1 MQSNRKDHDEPGWQ
15 KIVLGV
21 SGGIA
26 AYKTPELV
34 RRLRERG
41 ADVRVA
47 MTEAAK
53 AFITPLSLQAV
64 SGYPVS
70 DSLLDPAAE
79 AAMGHIELGK
89 WADLVILAPATAD
102 LIARV
107 AAGMANDLVSTIC
120 LATPAPI
127 AVLPA
132 MNQQMYRAAATQHN
146 LDVLASRGMLIWGP
160 DSGSQACGDV
170 GPGRM
175 LDPLT
180 IVDMAAAHFSPVND
194 LQHLNIMI
202 TAGPTREPLD
212 PVRYISNHSSGKMGF
227 AIAAAAAR
235 RGANVTLVSGP
246 VALPTPPF
254 VQRIDVMTALEMEAA
269 VQAAVQKQHI
279 FIGCA
284 AVADYRAAAVASE
297 KIKKQ
302 ATQGDE
308 LTVKM
313 VKNPDIVAGVAAL
326 KDKRPYV
333 VGFAAETNNVEEY
346 ARQKRIRK
354 NLDLICANDVS
365 LSTQGFNSDSN
376 ALHLFWQDGD
386 KALPLERKALLGQLL
401 LDEIVTRYDEKID
414 VKILDPR
421 VGQQFPLPTY
431 ATSGSAGLD
440 LRACLDDAVELA
452 PGATTLVPT
461 GLAIHIADPSLAAV
475 MLPRSG
481 LGHKHGIV
489 LGNLVGLIDSDY
501 QGQLM
506 VSIWNRGQ
514 DSFTIEPG
522 ERIAQMVFVPVV
534 QAEFNLVEEFEAT
547 DRGEGGFGH
556 SGRK

>member
-1 MQSNRKDHDEPGWQ
+1 MGLAGK

-41 ADVRVA
+41 AEVRVA

-64 SGYPVS
+64 SGFPVS

-107 AAGMANDLVSTIC
+107 AAGMANDLVTTIC
-120 LATPAPI
+120 LATPSPV
-127 AVLPA
+127 AVVPA
-132 MNQQMYRAAATQHN
+132 MNQQMYRNVATQHN
-146 LDVLASRGMLIWGP
+146 IELLAARGLHIWGP

-175 LDPLT
+175 LDPLE
-180 IVDMAAAHFSPVND
+180 IVELAVNHFPPVND

-202 TAGPTREPLD
+202 TAGPTRERLD
-212 PVRYISNHSSGKMGF
+212 PVRYITNDSSGKMGF
-227 AIAAAAAR
+227 AVAAAASA
-235 RGANVTLVSGP
+235 RGARVTLVAGP
-246 VALPTPPF
+246 VALPTPAG
-254 VQRIDVMTALEMEAA
+254 VERIDVESALEMEAA
-269 VQAAVQKQHI
+269 VQQRAQQQHI

-284 AVADYRAAAVASE
+284 AVADYRAETISSE

-302 ATQGDE
+302 GDE
-308 LTVKM
+308 LTLKM

-326 KDKRPYV
+326 VENRPYV

-346 ARQKRIRK
+346 ARQKRLRK

-365 LSTQGFNSDSN
+365 LAGQGFNSDTN
-376 ALHLFWQDGD
+376 ALHLFWQEGD
-386 KALPLERKALLGQLL
+386 KVLPLERKALLGQRL
-401 LDEIVTRYDEKID
+401 LDEIVTRYDEK
-414 VKILDPR
+414 
-421 VGQQFPLPTY
+421 
-431 ATSGSAGLD
+431 
-440 LRACLDDAVELA
+440 
-452 PGATTLVPT
+452 
-461 GLAIHIADPSLAAV
+461 
-475 MLPRSG
+475 
-481 LGHKHGIV
+481 
-489 LGNLVGLIDSDY
+489 
-501 QGQLM
+501 
-506 VSIWNRGQ
+506 NR
-514 DSFTIEPG
+514 
-522 ERIAQMVFVPVV
+522 R
-534 QAEFNLVEEFEAT
+534 
-547 DRGEGGFGH
+547 
-556 SGRK
+556 

>member
-1 MQSNRKDHDEPGWQ
+1 MGLSGK
-15 KIVLGV
+15 KIVLCV

-34 RRLRERG
+34 RRLRDRG

-120 LATPAPI
+120 LTTPAPV
-127 AVLPA
+127 AVVPA

-146 LDVLASRGMLIWGP
+146 LEVLASRDLLLWGP

-175 LDPLT
+175 LDPLD
-180 IVDMAAAHFSPVND
+180 IVELAIGHFSVVKD
-194 LQHLNIMI
+194 LQHLNVMI
-202 TAGPTREPLD
+202 TAGPTRERLD
-212 PVRYISNHSSGKMGF
+212 PVRYITNDSSGKMGY
-227 AIAAAAAR
+227 AIAAAAAT

-246 VALPTPPF
+246 VALSTPAW
-254 VQRIDVMTALEMEAA
+254 VKRIDVNSALEMEAA
-269 VQAAVQKQHI
+269 VQQNVSGQHI

-284 AVADYRAAAVASE
+284 AVADYRAASVANE

-302 ATQGDE
+302 GAEIT
-308 LTVKM
+308 LKM

-326 KDKRPYV
+326 SVSRPYV
-333 VGFAAETNNVEEY
+333 VGFAAETTNVEEY
-346 ARQKRIRK
+346 ARQKRIQK

-365 LSTQGFNSDSN
+365 QTGQGFNSDSN
-376 ALHLFWQDGD
+376 ALHLFWQEGD
-386 KALPLERKALLGQLL
+386 KVLPLSDKSLLGHLL
-401 LDEIVTRYDEKID
+401 LNEIVTRYDEK
-414 VKILDPR
+414 
-421 VGQQFPLPTY
+421 
-431 ATSGSAGLD
+431 
-440 LRACLDDAVELA
+440 
-452 PGATTLVPT
+452 
-461 GLAIHIADPSLAAV
+461 
-475 MLPRSG
+475 
-481 LGHKHGIV
+481 
-489 LGNLVGLIDSDY
+489 
-501 QGQLM
+501 
-506 VSIWNRGQ
+506 NR
-514 DSFTIEPG
+514 
-522 ERIAQMVFVPVV
+522 R
-534 QAEFNLVEEFEAT
+534 
-547 DRGEGGFGH
+547 
-556 SGRK
+556 

>member
-1 MQSNRKDHDEPGWQ
+1 MMSLAGK

-34 RRLRERG
+34 RRLRDRG
-41 ADVRVA
+41 AEVRVA
-47 MTEAAK
+47 MTEGAK

-107 AAGMANDLVSTIC
+107 TAGMANDLVSTIC
-120 LATPAPI
+120 LATPSPV
-127 AVLPA
+127 AVVPA

-146 LDVLASRGMLIWGP
+146 LSVLAARGVLLWGP

-175 LDPLT
+175 LDPLA
-180 IVDMAAAHFSPVND
+180 IVDLAAAHFSPVKT

-202 TAGPTREPLD
+202 TAGPTQELLD
-212 PVRYISNHSSGKMGF
+212 PVRYITNKSSGKMGF
-227 AIAAAAAR
+227 AIADAAAR
-235 RGANVTLVSGP
+235 LGANVTLVSGP
-246 VALPTPPF
+246 VSLPTPAG
-254 VQRIDVMTALEMEAA
+254 VKRVDVVTALEMEAA
-269 VQAAVQKQHI
+269 VQAQVQSQQI

-284 AVADYRAAAVASE
+284 AVADYRAAAVADE

-302 ATQGDE
+302 GDE
-308 LTVKM
+308 ITIKM

-326 KDKRPYV
+326 STNRPYV

-365 LSTQGFNSDSN
+365 DANQGFNSDNN

-386 KALPLERKALLGQLL
+386 KVLPLERKALLGQLL
-401 LDEIVTRYDEKID
+401 LDEIVTRYDEK
-414 VKILDPR
+414 
-421 VGQQFPLPTY
+421 
-431 ATSGSAGLD
+431 
-440 LRACLDDAVELA
+440 
-452 PGATTLVPT
+452 
-461 GLAIHIADPSLAAV
+461 
-475 MLPRSG
+475 
-481 LGHKHGIV
+481 
-489 LGNLVGLIDSDY
+489 
-501 QGQLM
+501 
-506 VSIWNRGQ
+506 NR
-514 DSFTIEPG
+514 
-522 ERIAQMVFVPVV
+522 R
-534 QAEFNLVEEFEAT
+534 
-547 DRGEGGFGH
+547 
-556 SGRK
+556 

>member
-1 MQSNRKDHDEPGWQ
+1 MGLAGK

-41 ADVRVA
+41 AEVRVA

-107 AAGMANDLVSTIC
+107 AAGMANDLVTTIC
-120 LATPAPI
+120 LATPSPV
-127 AVLPA
+127 AVVPA
-132 MNQQMYRAAATQHN
+132 MNQQMYRNIATQQN
-146 LDVLASRGMLIWGP
+146 IERLASRGLRIWGP

-175 LDPLT
+175 LDQLE
-180 IVDMAAAHFSPVND
+180 IVELAVKHFAPVND

-202 TAGPTREPLD
+202 TAGPTRERLD
-212 PVRYISNHSSGKMGF
+212 PVRYITNDSSGKMGF
-227 AIAAAAAR
+227 AIAAAASA
-235 RGANVTLVSGP
+235 RGARVTLVAGP
-246 VALPTPPF
+246 VALATPPG
-254 VQRIDVMTALEMEAA
+254 VERIDVESALEMEAA
-269 VQAAVQKQHI
+269 VQQRAQQQQI

-284 AVADYRAAAVASE
+284 AVADYRAETISSE

-302 ATQGDE
+302 GDE
-308 LTVKM
+308 LTLKM

-326 KDKRPYV
+326 SQNRPYV

-346 ARQKRIRK
+346 ARQKRQRK

-365 LSTQGFNSDSN
+365 QAGHGFNSDTN
-376 ALHLFWQDGD
+376 ALHLFWQEGD
-386 KALPLERKALLGQLL
+386 KVLPLERKALLGQRL
-401 LDEIVTRYDEKID
+401 LDEIVTRYDEK
-414 VKILDPR
+414 
-421 VGQQFPLPTY
+421 
-431 ATSGSAGLD
+431 
-440 LRACLDDAVELA
+440 
-452 PGATTLVPT
+452 
-461 GLAIHIADPSLAAV
+461 
-475 MLPRSG
+475 
-481 LGHKHGIV
+481 
-489 LGNLVGLIDSDY
+489 
-501 QGQLM
+501 
-506 VSIWNRGQ
+506 NR
-514 DSFTIEPG
+514 
-522 ERIAQMVFVPVV
+522 R
-534 QAEFNLVEEFEAT
+534 
-547 DRGEGGFGH
+547 
-556 SGRK
+556 

>member
-1 MQSNRKDHDEPGWQ
+1 MGLAGK

-41 ADVRVA
+41 AEVRVA

-102 LIARV
+102 LIARI
-107 AAGMANDLVSTIC
+107 AAGMANDLVTTIC
-120 LATPAPI
+120 LATPSPV
-127 AVLPA
+127 AVVPA
-132 MNQQMYRAAATQHN
+132 MNQQMYRNIATQQN
-146 LDVLASRGMLIWGP
+146 IERLASRGLRIWGP

-175 LDPLT
+175 LDPLE
-180 IVDMAAAHFSPVND
+180 IVELAANHFAPVND

-202 TAGPTREPLD
+202 TAGPTRERLD
-212 PVRYISNHSSGKMGF
+212 PVRYITNDSSGKMGF
-227 AIAAAAAR
+227 AIAAAASA
-235 RGANVTLVSGP
+235 RGARVTLVAGP
-246 VALPTPPF
+246 VALPTPPG
-254 VQRIDVMTALEMEAA
+254 VERIDVESALEMEAA
-269 VQAAVQKQHI
+269 VQQRAQQQQI

-284 AVADYRAAAVASE
+284 AVADYRAETISSE

-302 ATQGDE
+302 GDE
-308 LTVKM
+308 LTLKM

-326 KDKRPYV
+326 SQNRPYV

-346 ARQKRIRK
+346 ARQKRQRK

-365 LSTQGFNSDSN
+365 QAGHGFNSDTN
-376 ALHLFWQDGD
+376 ALHLFWQEGD
-386 KALPLERKALLGQLL
+386 KVLPLERKALLGQRL
-401 LDEIVTRYDEKID
+401 LDEIVTRYDEK
-414 VKILDPR
+414 
-421 VGQQFPLPTY
+421 
-431 ATSGSAGLD
+431 
-440 LRACLDDAVELA
+440 
-452 PGATTLVPT
+452 
-461 GLAIHIADPSLAAV
+461 
-475 MLPRSG
+475 
-481 LGHKHGIV
+481 
-489 LGNLVGLIDSDY
+489 
-501 QGQLM
+501 
-506 VSIWNRGQ
+506 NR
-514 DSFTIEPG
+514 
-522 ERIAQMVFVPVV
+522 R
-534 QAEFNLVEEFEAT
+534 
-547 DRGEGGFGH
+547 
-556 SGRK
+556 